1 MSTRSRSED
10 RGVVDAADPR
20 CPRGHQMRIHQVRI
34 DRRRV
39 VHAGGIGGWER
50 AISYDQWVCD
60 FCGHREPPQPSNA

>member
-1 MSTRSRSED
+1 MTTSTRRQD
-10 RGVVDAADPR
+10 RPLDDPQQPR
-20 CPRGHQMRIHQVRI
+20 CPRGHPMRIHQVRI

-60 FCGHREPPQPSNA
+60 FCGHREPPQPANV